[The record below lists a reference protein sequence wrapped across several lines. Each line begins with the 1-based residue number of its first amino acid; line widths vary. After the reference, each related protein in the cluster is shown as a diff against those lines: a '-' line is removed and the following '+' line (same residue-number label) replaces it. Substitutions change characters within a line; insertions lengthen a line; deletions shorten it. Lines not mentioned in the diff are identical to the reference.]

1 MPKVSLA
8 AVAATLLLAWA
19 SVASSK
25 PPVWTVTHG
34 RATVVIFGSIHLL
47 PPGLDWQPAEL
58 TAALAGADAVYFELP
73 LNQATDAEAIRLR
86 AGRGLLPLNDSL
98 SAHLPPSVDAKLRRV
113 AAGLG
118 VSLQGLERMRPWLAD
133 VSLSLLDDQRAGGVA
148 SEGVERQAQALA
160 PSNVQRRAFE
170 SARYQID
177 LLAGAPRLDQIASL
191 EETLG
196 EIEDRPQTFQR
207 LVAEWMAG
215 DLAGI
220 QANALQPLE
229 AASPSL
235 YRRLIANRN
244 RRWSAT
250 IAALLRRSGTIVVIV
265 GIGHLLGSEG
275 VPALLRSRGFT
286 VRGP

>member
-1 MPKVSLA
+1 MSLA
-8 AVAATLLLAWA
+8 AVAATMLLAWA

-118 VSLQGLERMRPWLAD
+118 VSLQAWRECGRGWRMSRCRC
-133 VSLSLLDDQRAGGVA
+133 SMT
-148 SEGVERQAQALA
+148 
-160 PSNVQRRAFE
+160 
-170 SARYQID
+170 SAREAW
-177 LLAGAPRLDQIASL
+177 LPKASS
-191 EETLG
+191 G
-196 EIEDRPQTFQR
+196 RRRP
-207 LVAEWMAG
+207 
-215 DLAGI
+215 
-220 QANALQPLE
+220 
-229 AASPSL
+229 
-235 YRRLIANRN
+235 
-244 RRWSAT
+244 
-250 IAALLRRSGTIVVIV
+250 
-265 GIGHLLGSEG
+265 
-275 VPALLRSRGFT
+275 
-286 VRGP
+286 